1 MTSGLDSLLRV
12 GVVGFGYW
20 GPNLSRN
27 LAELAGVEVAAV
39 ADQQAE
45 RRAVAARRHPGAR
58 LFEDAAEL
66 IADPGLD
73 AVIIATPVGTHCD
86 LGLAALKVGKDV
98 LVEKPLAATA
108 AEAEL
113 LVAAAER
120 ERCVLMVDHTFVYA
134 GAVRKIAE
142 LLEAGELGEI
152 RYYDALRINLGLF
165 QTDVS
170 VVWDLAIHDLSLLQY
185 LLHRRVLTVQ
195 ATGGC
200 PLGDGPESVAHLT
213 LNLEGG
219 VQAHVNVS
227 WISPV
232 KIRQTILVGDR
243 KMLVYDDLEADE
255 RIKVYDRGVVF
266 GAQSRPPL
274 LPELRVGYRVGDMYS
289 PRVDRREALWG
300 VVSHFVDCVRQR
312 RRPLT
317 GGPEALEL
325 LHVLEAA
332 QWSLRNLGQQVKL

>member
-1 MTSGLDSLLRV
+1 MADGLSANLRI

-20 GPNLSRN
+20 GPNLARN
-27 LAELAGVEVAAV
+27 LAEVPGVEVAAV

-45 RRAVAARRHPGAR
+45 RRAVAARRHPAAR
-58 LFEDAAEL
+58 VYEDATEL

-73 AVIIATPVGTHCD
+73 AVVIATPISTHCE
-86 LGLAALKVGKDV
+86 LGLAALKAGKDV

-108 AEAEL
+108 AEAAL
-113 LVAAAER
+113 LIATAER
-120 ERCVLMVDHTFVYA
+120 ERRVLMVDHTFVYA
-134 GAVRKIAE
+134 TAVRRIAE

-152 RYYDALRINLGLF
+152 RYYDSLRINLGLF

-185 LLHRRVLTVQ
+185 LLHRRFLTVQ

-200 PLGDGPESVAHLT
+200 PLGNDGPESVAHLT

-243 KMLVYDDLEADE
+243 RMLVYDDLEADE
-255 RIKVYDRGVVF
+255 KIKVYDRGVVF
-266 GAQSRPPL
+266 AEGPPPL
-274 LPELRVGYRVGDMYS
+274 LPEFRVGYRVGDMYS
-289 PRVDRREALWG
+289 PRVERREALWE
-300 VVSHFVDCVRQR
+300 VVSHFADCVRHR

-325 LHVLEAA
+325 LQVLEAA
-332 QWSLRNLGQQVKL
+332 QWSLRNVGQRVKL